1 MRTVVIASESNPAPA
16 TSFACAEVRGGNG
29 TIHAQVTLPGLRGV
43 LYSRPCAGATG
54 GDIHYLSVCGSGL
67 LARVCLA
74 DVAGHGT
81 AVSAVGAEMHAHLR
95 RSVDV
100 IDERKVLDRLNRRLN
115 KKGAAVMT
123 TAVLA
128 TYYAPRRRLTVSY
141 AGHPAGWLF
150 RAETGAWTPL
160 SAPAPASRQPGFADL
175 PLGIGFTPAYS
186 RHRVRVSPGD
196 RMLLFTDGVLETI
209 SPDDTPFDTRGLE
222 TVLNG
227 EAGTCDDIARRLL
240 AALHAHAA
248 CDELVH
254 DDVTFLL
261 VEFDDGPPG
270 PALWHVFKHR
280 VLGRERR

>member
-123 TAVLA
+123 TAVW
-128 TYYAPRRRLTVSY
+128 PLTILR
-141 AGHPAGWLF
+141 AGG
-150 RAETGAWTPL
+150 
-160 SAPAPASRQPGFADL
+160 
-175 PLGIGFTPAYS
+175 
-186 RHRVRVSPGD
+186 SP
-196 RMLLFTDGVLETI
+196 
-209 SPDDTPFDTRGLE
+209 
-222 TVLNG
+222 
-227 EAGTCDDIARRLL
+227 
-240 AALHAHAA
+240 
-248 CDELVH
+248 
-254 DDVTFLL
+254 
-261 VEFDDGPPG
+261 
-270 PALWHVFKHR
+270 
-280 VLGRERR
+280 